1 MGANKLE
8 DYTESDFLLFLKRI
22 CDAEFSI
29 EKEQVDAV
37 LEFEAL
43 TEHPEGSDLIY
54 YASSDQEATPEAI
67 MDKVKAWR
75 AANGKPG
82 FKAG

>member
-37 LEFEAL
+37 
-43 TEHPEGSDLIY
+43 
-54 YASSDQEATPEAI
+54 
-67 MDKVKAWR
+67 
-75 AANGKPG
+75 
-82 FKAG
+82 

>member
-75 AANGKPG
+75 VANGKPG